1 ENKTRTAHDWRH
13 MDPMELLTKAPI
25 FEGLAPAELEPLR
38 TAIRTRS
45 FARGAYLFR
54 EGDPGSHL
62 YMVVEGEVKI
72 GRVGEGGGQ
81 VVFAI
86 AGPGEV
92 FGELSL
98 FDDEGERT
106 ADAQALKPT
115 VCLVIAKTPLLRFLT
130 VQPKLLLR
138 IIASLSIYIRRKD
151 TAMGDV
157 AFLDIS
163 GRVAS
168 KLAELADA
176 TGRQTLEVIVI
187 DLPLSQRVLAGMVG
201 ASREHVNRALRRFS
215 ELGYIRR
222 FSGGASRGDA
232 ACRVGCLRGPVR
244 PHAPEGGWADHCRRG
259 PAIARFRRVDRPR
272 RSAPRR
278 S

>member
-1 ENKTRTAHDWRH
+1 MKPPVTSAGQLDLAERSGYAAEHKTRIAHDWWP
-13 MDPMELLTKAPI
+13 MDPLELLIKAPI
-25 FEGLAPAELEPLR
+25 FEGLAPADLEPLR
-38 TAIRTRS
+38 AGIRTRT

-62 YMVVEGEVKI
+62 YMVVEGEVMI

-86 AGPGEV
+86 VGPGEV
-92 FGELSL
+92 FGELSM

-151 TAMGDV
+151 AAMGDV

-176 TGRQTLEVIVI
+176 RGRQTLDGI
-187 DLPLSQRVLAGMVG
+187 DATRPDMSRNATSPMA
-201 ASREHVNRALRRFS
+201 AS
-215 ELGYIRR
+215 
-222 FSGGASRGDA
+222 
-232 ACRVGCLRGPVR
+232 
-244 PHAPEGGWADHCRRG
+244 
-259 PAIARFRRVDRPR
+259 FR
-272 RSAPRR
+272 
-278 S
+278 

>member
-1 ENKTRTAHDWRH
+1 MLETPFAHDWRR
-13 MDPMELLTKAPI
+13 MDPIELLTKAPI
-25 FEGLAPAELEPLR
+25 FDGLTPADLEPLR
-38 TAIRTRS
+38 AAIRTRK

-62 YMVVEGEVKI
+62 YMVVDGEVMI

-81 VVFAI
+81 LVFAI

-115 VCLVIAKTPLLRFLT
+115 ACLVIVRAPLLRFLT
-130 VQPKLLLR
+130 AQPRLLLR
-138 IIASLSIYIRRKD
+138 IITSLSVYIKRKD
-151 TAMGDV
+151 TTMGDV

-168 KLAELADA
+168 KLAELADVR
-176 TGRQTLEVIVI
+176 GRKTSNGIVI
-187 DLPLSQRVLAGMVG
+187 DLSLSQRVLAGMVG
-201 ASREHVNRALRRFS
+201 ASRENVNRALRRFS
-215 ELGYIRR
+215 DLGYIRQSAGSITVLDR
-222 FSGGASRGDA
+222 DSLRHRASSNA
-232 ACRVGCLRGPVR
+232 
-244 PHAPEGGWADHCRRG
+244 
-259 PAIARFRRVDRPR
+259 
-272 RSAPRR
+272 
-278 S
+278 

>member
-1 ENKTRTAHDWRH
+1 
-13 MDPMELLTKAPI
+13 MDSIELLAKAPI
-25 FEGLAPAELEPLR
+25 FEGLAPTDLEALR
-38 TAIRTRS
+38 TVIRTRS
-45 FARGAYLFR
+45 FDRGTYLFR

-62 YMVVEGEVKI
+62 YMVVRGEVMI
-72 GRVGEGGGQ
+72 GRVVKGGGQ

-106 ADAQALKPT
+106 ADAQALKLT
-115 VCLVIAKTPLLRFLT
+115 VCLVIAKSPLLRFLT
-130 VQPKLLLR
+130 AQPKLLLR
-138 IIASLSIYIRRKD
+138 IIASLSVYIKRKD
-151 TAMGDV
+151 AAMGDV

-176 TGRQTLEVIVI
+176 RGRHTPDGIVI

-201 ASREHVNRALRRFS
+201 ASRENVNRALRRFAD
-215 ELGYIRR
+215 LGYIRQFGGSIIVLDPDR
-222 FSGGASRGDA
+222 LRHGASS
-232 ACRVGCLRGPVR
+232 
-244 PHAPEGGWADHCRRG
+244 HQ
-259 PAIARFRRVDRPR
+259 
-272 RSAPRR
+272 
-278 S
+278 

>member
-1 ENKTRTAHDWRH
+1 
-13 MDPMELLTKAPI
+13 MDPIELLAKAPI
-25 FEGLAPAELEPLR
+25 FEGLAPADLEPLR
-38 TAIRTRS
+38 TVVRTRR
-45 FARGAYLFR
+45 FDRGTYLFR

-62 YMVVEGEVKI
+62 YMVVDGEVMI

-115 VCLVIAKTPLLRFLT
+115 VCLVILKAPLLRFLT
-130 VQPKLLLR
+130 LQPRLLLR
-138 IIASLSIYIRRKD
+138 IIASLSVYIKRKD
-151 TAMGDV
+151 AAMGDV

-168 KLAELADA
+168 KLAELAEA
-176 TGRQTLEVIVI
+176 RGHQTSEGIVI

-201 ASREHVNRALRRFS
+201 ASRENVNRALRRFS
-215 ELGYIRR
+215 DLGYIRHT
-222 FSGGASRGDA
+222 GGSITVLDRDRLRHRASSH
-232 ACRVGCLRGPVR
+232 P
-244 PHAPEGGWADHCRRG
+244 
-259 PAIARFRRVDRPR
+259 
-272 RSAPRR
+272 
-278 S
+278 